1 MCGVF
6 GVVAL
11 HGDLSREDVTSVAH
25 GTSALTHRGPDG
37 QGSWSDATVAIGHRR
52 LAIIDLSDSG
62 HQPMQS
68 ESGRFVITYNGEIYN
83 HRLVAARLTRSGW
96 MPRGSSDTEILLAAL
111 ERWGLDATLET
122 IDGMYAF
129 GLYDRKLRRLILARD
144 RFGEK
149 PLHYFEAQG
158 RLWFGSEVRSL
169 ECVPEIDRRLSPDAT
184 RAYFRSGYVP
194 GDRTIFSTI
203 RRVSPGVYVEW
214 NLDTGTSR
222 TRRYWTPS
230 PGPDVDDDALFDL
243 LAQSVSSRMV
253 SDRPV
258 GAFLSGGVDSSLVCA
273 LAASASSEPLRT
285 FTMAWDDR
293 EYDESSH
300 AVAVSSALGTRHTE
314 IRLGRSDIVSA
325 SADLGSVLDEPFADS
340 SLLATHLVARETRRH
355 VVVALSGDG
364 GDELFGGYNRHRW
377 LLRVAALQR
386 RPMPLRSAASTLLGV
401 FAGTVETVTRP
412 IAPHRRPR
420 LVADKMSKL
429 ARSLRTDDL
438 LQAYQSTLAIDP
450 SIGCPHPLSPEVN
463 QELSTPDPNRSL
475 LGLRL
480 ADLGSYLP
488 DDVLTKV
495 DRGTMVCALE
505 SRAPFLNPDVAAA
518 ALAMEPERL
527 FDAHGGKAP
536 LRRLLRRLI
545 PEVSFDRSKMGFGI
559 PVASLLRSELR
570 EMLGDAVT
578 SFERRR
584 CPVTLNSVDAMT
596 RLLDGDDAPQHRLWS
611 VLAFELWAERRPIE
625 WSEDDS

>member
-1 MCGVF
+1 MCGIF
-6 GVVAL
+6 GVAAL
-11 HGDLSREDVTSVAH
+11 RGDLTGEQLTIVARGSGAH
-25 GTSALTHRGPDG
+25 KHRGPDG
-37 QGSWSDATVAIGHRR
+37 DGSWNDQRVALAHRR

-68 ESGRFVITYNGEIYN
+68 DSGRYVITYNGEIYN
-83 HRLVAARLTRSGW
+83 HQRVAARLTSSGW
-96 MPRGSSDTEILLAAL
+96 MPRGSSDTEVLLAAL

-149 PLHYFEAQG
+149 PLHYSEEHG

-169 ECVPEIDRRLSPDAT
+169 EFVPGIDRRLSMEAT

-194 GDRTIFSTI
+194 GDRTIFSTM

-214 NLDTGTSR
+214 NLDTGASR
-222 TRRYWTPS
+222 TKRYWAPN
-230 PGPDVDDDALFDL
+230 PGPDVDEDALLDL
-243 LAQSVSSRMV
+243 MAQSVASRMV

-273 LAASASSEPLRT
+273 LAAKASSEPLRT

-293 EYDESSH
+293 EYDESTH
-300 AVAVSSALGTRHTE
+300 AAAVASALGTRHTE

-325 SADLGSVLDEPFADS
+325 SADLGNVLDEPFADS

-386 RPMPLRSAASTLLGV
+386 RPRALRSAVSTLLGA
-401 FAGTVETVTRP
+401 FTGTVETVTRP

-429 ARSLRTDDL
+429 ARSLTTDDL

-450 SIGCPHPLSPEVN
+450 SIGRPHPLSPEVN

-495 DRGTMVCALE
+495 DRSTMACALE
-505 SRAPFLNPDVAAA
+505 SRAPFLNPEVAAA
-518 ALAMEPERL
+518 ALAMKPERL
-527 FDAHGGKAP
+527 FDSRGGKAP

-545 PEVSFDRSKMGFGI
+545 PDVSFDRSKMGFGV
-559 PVASLLRSELR
+559 PVASLLRGELR

-578 SFERRR
+578 SFERRP
-584 CPVTLNSVDAMT
+584 CPITLDSAGAMT
-596 RLLDGDDAPQHRLWS
+596 RLVDGDDAPQHRLWAI
-611 VLAFELWAERRPIE
+611 LAFELWAERRSIE